1 MYSEIV
7 APLEENKTAKTQAT
21 LDDSARALVEEHLPM
36 VKSIVQ
42 SMCAQ
47 FPSHADTGEMHS
59 LGVMGLI
66 EAARRYDASH
76 GRSFAVY
83 ASVRIRGSVLD
94 ELRRLDWMPR
104 TARKRSRMVDKVVQ
118 KLEQELGRAPN
129 DTEIREELNMD
140 IKTFRRVQRQIS
152 QLKFFSLD
160 AQSAPAGKTDGDMD
174 MHNAI
179 PDDRQMAS
187 NEQTEKSEMIE
198 LMKKTMT
205 RLPERYQEIL
215 KMYYFKN
222 MRLSEIATIYQVS
235 EARICQ
241 IHTQAVKRM
250 GTMMRQMV

>member
-152 QLKFFSLD
+152 QLKFF
-160 AQSAPAGKTDGDMD
+160 
-174 MHNAI
+174 
-179 PDDRQMAS
+179 AS
-187 NEQTEKSEMIE
+187 C
-198 LMKKTMT
+198 
-205 RLPERYQEIL
+205 
-215 KMYYFKN
+215 
-222 MRLSEIATIYQVS
+222 V
-235 EARICQ
+235 
-241 IHTQAVKRM
+241 
-250 GTMMRQMV
+250 